1 MTYRIEKLCET
12 TEEARTFVQAGELR
26 MAVIEMLEELRRTCK
41 HFMMIGMPSGSNCS
55 SSDCA
60 MLPTLFTF
68 SSEPLSIAVHS
79 AASKNAK

>member
-41 HFMMIGMPSGSNCS
+41 HGQHGQH
-55 SSDCA
+55 DEK
-60 MLPTLFTF
+60 TQ
-68 SSEPLSIAVHS
+68 
-79 AASKNAK
+79 AALEDLRTKFYEILGDFIL

>member
-41 HFMMIGMPSGSNCS
+41 HGQH
-55 SSDCA
+55 DEK
-60 MLPTLFTF
+60 TQ
-68 SSEPLSIAVHS
+68 
-79 AASKNAK
+79 AALENLRTKFYEILGDFIL